1 MKFFAGKVVLST
13 NDDDDD
19 YFFNAAC
26 NSVHLDL
33 RGSFF
38 FPARD
43 GSFFL
48 ITLFFFFFPSPIK
61 INKENSRMCFQRM
74 DFQ

>member
-48 ITLFFFFFPSPIK
+48 ITLFFFFFSF
-61 INKENSRMCFQRM
+61 SY
-74 DFQ
+74 

>member
-13 NDDDDD
+13 NDDDD
-19 YFFNAAC
+19 YFFFNAAC

-43 GSFFL
+43 GSFF
-48 ITLFFFFFPSPIK
+48 F
-61 INKENSRMCFQRM
+61 
-74 DFQ
+74 